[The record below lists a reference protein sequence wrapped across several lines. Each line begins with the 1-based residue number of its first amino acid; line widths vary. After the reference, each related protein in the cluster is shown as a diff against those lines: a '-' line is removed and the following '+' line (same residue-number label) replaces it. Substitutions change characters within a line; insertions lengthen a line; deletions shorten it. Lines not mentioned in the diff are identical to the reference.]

1 MSPILVRPVREQLEH
16 DRVIRLL
23 QAKYKR
29 KFEVAINP
37 GHEQTAPVGPP
48 PSPWYPDLVLHSTE
62 RGRRLA
68 GIVEVET
75 AESVNNLEAMSQW
88 AAFAKQ
94 RAEFHLYVPASSID
108 VTRRLCADIGI
119 DVTEIWAYHA
129 VGDQLRF
136 VLVQRAAGAP
146 KPKPA
151 AQDPGQA
158 GQGCRGQAGA
168 ATARSGRRPPSRPQ
182 RRRQRTA
189 RRRSA
194 AKRRR
199 EEQLRR
205 RPPPRR
211 RRPRRRR
218 PAPPSR
224 PPSPPGAASPVPF
237 LRVIRDKRGYETTYL
252 MHWFNEGGRQR
263 SRILYAF
270 RGPSLAR
277 VGRRA
282 ARTGHHAA
290 HRGQLSGGGVRLE
303 GRRRRAPGDRIGPRD
318 PAPASTPRGE
328 PAHAAGRSRAA
339 AGGGRTPPAERPR
352 QIPSALP
359 PGTDEERMAF
369 LAEWYPLVRERVE
382 RRTTDEV
389 RRQALLSLADRLDPA
404 AWGEGGATPDHF
416 VAAAEALERLA
427 RVLTRRRRRSSK
439 PPPGAGAGE
448 LGDLLATTRSRCA

>member
-48 PSPWYPDLVLHSTE
+48 PAPWYPDLVLHSTE

-151 AQDPGQA
+151 PKTPAKPVKAVAAKPAPSGA
-158 GQGCRGQAGA
+158 KRPAAAKPPVKPAAKNGPAKNGA
-168 ATARSGRRPPSRPQ
+168 AKPGAAKNSAPKAAAKKAAPGGR
-182 RRRQRTA
+182 A
-189 RRRSA
+189 RRR
-194 AKRRR
+194 RR
-199 EEQLRR
+199 
-205 RPPPRR
+205 
-211 RRPRRRR
+211 
-218 PAPPSR
+218 SR
-224 PPSPPGAASPVPF
+224 PPSQPGGASPVPF

-277 VGRRA
+277 VGRVALEPAVMRQIAASFPEVAFDWNAVVAERQVIDRPPRSGAGVRA
-282 ARTGHHAA
+282 ARTA
-290 HRGQLSGGGVRLE
+290 RP
-303 GRRRRAPGDRIGPRD
+303 RRREEAAPP
-318 PAPASTPRGE
+318 PVV
-328 PAHAAGRSRAA
+328 AA
-339 AGGGRTPPAERPR
+339 APPPERPR
-352 QIPSALP
+352 QIPSTLP
-359 PGTDEERMAF
+359 SGTDEERMAF

-389 RRQALLSLADRLDPA
+389 RRQALLTSGRAP
-404 AWGEGGATPDHF
+404 GPGGVGRGWR
-416 VAAAEALERLA
+416 VARPL
-427 RVLTRRRRRSSK
+427 
-439 PPPGAGAGE
+439 
-448 LGDLLATTRSRCA
+448 RCGG